1 VALLSSGVQCRIVE
15 RKPPDLA
22 TCLQQLQDEGI
33 CVGDRSPATLA
44 WRAREPGRRLHVAT
58 FHDGNGAV
66 LGYAMHAMERGTLS
80 VVDFIVPRDNRQAR
94 GCWLALARRASRLG
108 ASLVRVEFGGA
119 ERVKQQL
126 RSAGYLR
133 WSTRPGYVIQRG
145 GSEQSLAGNWW
156 FTRFD
161 QDI

>member
-1 VALLSSGVQCRIVE
+1 MA
-15 RKPPDLA
+15 A
-22 TCLQQLQDEGI
+22 
-33 CVGDRSPATLA
+33 
-44 WRAREPGRRLHVAT
+44 
-58 FHDGNGAV
+58 FHDGGGALV
-66 LGYAMHAMERGTLS
+66 GYAMYAMERGSLS
-80 VVDFIVPRDNRQAR
+80 VVDFIVPRDNRRAR

-108 ASLVRVEFGGA
+108 AGLVRVEFGGA

-126 RSAGYLR
+126 RSAGYMR

-145 GSEQSLAGNWW
+145 GNSGSLAGEWW